1 MTEDNQDWSNQ
12 DQDQPKDVVMS
23 DAREIRS
30 VTADGRVVIPF
41 AIQLAL
47 GIENGGQVCFELE
60 NGVVTL
66 RSTAIRRSASL
77 PSGRGNAAAGWA
89 DIKAELN
96 ALLDAASKARVS
108 EPERIL
114 E

>member
-1 MTEDNQDWSNQ
+1 MTEESPARSNQ
-12 DQDQPKDVVMS
+12 DQDQSKDLVMS

-41 AIQLAL
+41 AIQLVL
-47 GIENGGQVCFELE
+47 GIENGGQVCFELD

-66 RSTAIRRSASL
+66 RSTAIRHVAPL
-77 PSGRGNAAAGWA
+77 PGGRGNTAAGWA

-96 ALLDAASKARVS
+96 ALLDAASRARVS
-108 EPERIL
+108 EPERII

>member
-1 MTEDNQDWSNQ
+1 MSDENLAQSSQDS
-12 DQDQPKDVVMS
+12 DQPKDSRMS
-23 DAREIRS
+23 DAREMRS

-41 AIQLAL
+41 SIQLAL
-47 GIENGGQVCFELE
+47 GIENGGQVCFVLE
-60 NGVVTL
+60 NGRVTL
-66 RSTAIRRSASL
+66 ESTAINLSAGLKSR
-77 PSGRGNAAAGWA
+77 PASAAGWA

-108 EPERIL
+108 EPVRII